1 MPLLLYRDAED
12 GTVNSFAQ
20 ILFFDICCRFCPAQA
35 TARALHTLSQQATT
49 YSTPSGNRKR
59 QAVKRVQ
66 TPVVKAA
73 RPEATMVAAPEAKQ
87 IRTQETTAI
96 RNQEVALRREAILK
110 RQNQMRWQQQEIA
123 AT

>member
-1 MPLLLYRDAED
+1 M
-12 GTVNSFAQ
+12 
-20 ILFFDICCRFCPAQA
+20 
-35 TARALHTLSQQATT
+35 
-49 YSTPSGNRKR
+49 
-59 QAVKRVQ
+59 KRVQ

-73 RPEATMVAAPEAKQ
+73 RPEATMVAAPAAKQ